1 MYIVVKRTQL
11 YLDEDLWNLLH
22 TLARQSGTTISDLA
36 RTAIR
41 EKYSR
46 SMASRKDAAEA
57 IIGLWKDRTDIG
69 DASAYVRRLRRDS
82 RLERV
87 TR

>member
-1 MYIVVKRTQL
+1 MKRTQL
-11 YLDEDLWNLLH
+11 YLEEDLWKLLH
-22 TLARQSGTTISDLA
+22 IIARQSGTTISDLA

-46 SMASRKDAAEA
+46 TSASRKDAMEA
-57 IIGLWKDRTDIG
+57 VIGLWKDRTDLG
-69 DASAYVRRLRRDS
+69 ETAEYVRRLRRDS

>member
-1 MYIVVKRTQL
+1 MKRTQL

-22 TLARQSGTTISDLA
+22 VIARQSGTTISDLA

-46 SMASRKDAAEA
+46 SAESRNQAMEA
-57 IIGLWKDRTDIG
+57 VIGLWKDRTG
-69 DASAYVRRLRRDS
+69 LGETGEYVRRLRRGS